1 VHPLAGDKYYLRML
15 LLVVK
20 GARSYE
26 EVRTY
31 NNIVYDTFKEACKA
45 CGLLGDDQEWLATMN
60 EAATWAMSSQLRQLF
75 VIMLLY
81 CQVADEY
88 TLFEKVWKYLADDIE
103 YIFHKALDQPN
114 FHIIEDDL
122 KNYLLDKLAI
132 LFNKSGSNIQ
142 DFNLPRKTD
151 NLQDRSVNRLLE
163 EELSYDANNLSN
175 ESKVL
180 ISQLNTE
187 QMKAF
192 NTIVENVLSGQPG
205 LYFVSGY
212 GGTGKTFLWNTI
224 ITYLCSQKKVVLTV
238 ASSGVAALLLPR
250 GRIAH
255 SRFKIPCDLNEST
268 TCSIKRG
275 TMLAELIEI
284 ASLIIWDEAFMTHRI
299 AFEALDRTLRDLLS
313 PRCPT
318 AEKHLLVERLLF

>member
-1 VHPLAGDKYYLRML
+1 
-15 LLVVK
+15 
-20 GARSYE
+20 
-26 EVRTY
+26 
-31 NNIVYDTFKEACKA
+31 
-45 CGLLGDDQEWLATMN
+45 
-60 EAATWAMSSQLRQLF
+60 
-75 VIMLLY
+75 MLLY
-81 CQVADEY
+81 YQVADEY

-103 YIFHKALDQPN
+103 YNFRKALDQPN
-114 FHIIEDDL
+114 FHIPEDDL
-122 KNYLLDKLAI
+122 KNYLLDKLAF
-132 LFNKSGSNIQ
+132 LFNKSGGNIQ
-142 DFNLPRKTD
+142 DFKLPRKTG
-151 NLQDRSVNRLLE
+151 NLEDRSVNRLLE

-175 ESKVL
+175 ESEVL

-212 GGTGKTFLWNTI
+212 GGTEKTFLWNTI
-224 ITYLCSQKKVVLTV
+224 ITYLRSQKKVILTV
-238 ASSGVAALLLPR
+238 ASSGVAALLLPG
-250 GRIAH
+250 GRTTH

-268 TCSIKRG
+268 TCNIKRG

-313 PRCPT
+313 PR
-318 AEKHLLVERLLF
+318 